1 MALGAAIARTLVA
14 DMQGKP
20 LPVVPAFPYSR
31 YTHTNDVTWYQRLAR
46 DVAAV
51 YPQVHHEAIEQVVPA
66 PEHTP
71 QQSFLW
77 NGV

>member
-1 MALGAAIARTLVA
+1 
-14 DMQGKP
+14 MQNTP

-31 YTHTNDVTWYQRLAR
+31 YIHTNDVTWYQRLAR

-51 YPQVHHEAIEQVVPA
+51 YPQVLSEATAEQVVPA
-66 PEHTP
+66 PVHTP
-71 QQSFLW
+71 QQGFLW